1 MHKLLGWGG
10 VGMWKEPISYVAL
23 APNKIM
29 RKLASIISGIS
40 EDQCDFTGV
49 IRRLLLLKIGKSIY
63 DFHAG
68 FVHRTLVLGYYIL
81 F

>member
-1 MHKLLGWGG
+1 MG
-10 VGMWKEPISYVAL
+10 
-23 APNKIM
+23 
-29 RKLASIISGIS
+29 KLASIISGIS

-49 IRRLLLLKIGKSIY
+49 IRRLFLLKIGKSIY